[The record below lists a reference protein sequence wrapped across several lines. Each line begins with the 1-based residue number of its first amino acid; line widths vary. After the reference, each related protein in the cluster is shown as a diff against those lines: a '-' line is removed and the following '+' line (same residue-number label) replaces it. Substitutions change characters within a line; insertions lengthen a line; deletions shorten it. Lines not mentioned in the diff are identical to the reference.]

1 MTRRKCRRYP
11 SMTNGRRIW
20 CALAAALMLLLVGCG
35 ESEPLPSAT
44 ERFFVNDFADV
55 MTDADEQTVYEAG
68 VRLYEKTK
76 AQVVLVTVDTLG
88 DRDLESY
95 ALELARDWG
104 VGDEE
109 LDNGVV
115 LLFTTDGPHSRLE
128 IGYGLEGALPDSKA
142 GRILDTYLVPS
153 YDDAAAWSAALTA
166 TYRGVLNAV
175 YSEYGLTEEIH
186 QMTEYDEAYVEGD
199 DGDAIGMFVTF
210 VMLVVLLSIIG
221 RRRGGGGFVPIFFG
235 GFHHGGG
242 GFHGGGFGGGG
253 FRGGGGGFGG
263 GGASR

>member
-1 MTRRKCRRYP
+1 MINARRVLCVL
-11 SMTNGRRIW
+11 T
-20 CALAAALMLLLVGCG
+20 AALMLLLVGCG

-44 ERFFVNDFADV
+44 ERFFINDFADV

-68 VRLYEKTK
+68 VRLYQKTE

-88 DRDLESY
+88 GRDLESY

-104 VGDEE
+104 IGDDEQN
-109 LDNGVV
+109 NGVL

-142 GRILDTYLVPS
+142 GRILDTYLVPAYGDES
-153 YDDAAAWSAALTA
+153 AWSAALTA
-166 TYRGVLNAV
+166 TYQGVTNEV
-175 YSEYGLTEEIH
+175 YTEYGLTEEVYPLPD
-186 QMTEYDEAYVEGD
+186 YDDMYAEGD
-199 DGDAIGMFVTF
+199 AGDAIGMIVGM
-210 VMLVVLLSIIG
+210 VMILVLLSLIG
-221 RRRGGGGFVPIFFG
+221 RRGGGGFVPIFFG
-235 GFHHGGG
+235 GFHHR
-242 GFHGGGFGGGG
+242 GGGFGGGGGSFGG